1 MENSMLDD
9 MLRTDAP
16 ILPSRLLVVDDDPA
30 LLVALSGTLH
40 NRLDDCTI
48 DACESGMQAL
58 ELVKTR
64 RYDTIISDV
73 TMPGMSG
80 WQFLRAV
87 RQCRSDTPVFLMSGN
102 AGPVVRTQALESG
115 AVGFFAKP
123 FDRDAFVATVR
134 KGLELFR
141 LTRFLAIEDAVIRR
155 AKSLHE
161 TLVEKLHQHDGAYA
175 RLDASADVPERGQP
189 MDKPLQ
195 RRTQYRSTMLRQM
208 SGLDKFLTILAGIH
222 SRTLNRQRAVQK
234 SCTVTLQ
241 HDS

>member
-1 MENSMLDD
+1 MLDD
-9 MLRTDAP
+9 ILSIDSP
-16 ILPSRLLVVDDDPA
+16 IPPSRLLLVDDDPA
-30 LLVALSGTLH
+30 LLLALSGTLH

-58 ELVKTR
+58 ELVKIR
-64 RYDTIISDV
+64 HYDTIISDV
-73 TMPGMSG
+73 TMPGMNG

-87 RQCRSDTPVFLMSGN
+87 KRCRGDTPVFLMSGN

-141 LTRFLAIEDAVIRR
+141 LNRLLAIQDAAIRR
-155 AKSLHE
+155 TKSFHA

-175 RLDASADVPERGQP
+175 RLDTNADLPKSPQS
-189 MDKPLQ
+189 MDEPLQ
-195 RRTQYRSTMLRQM
+195 RRIQYRSTMVRQM
-208 SGLDKFLTILAGIH
+208 SSIDKFLINLAGIH
-222 SRTLNRQRAVQK
+222 SRTLNRQSVVQK
-234 SCTVTLQ
+234 SFTVMAE
-241 HDS
+241 HDYKR